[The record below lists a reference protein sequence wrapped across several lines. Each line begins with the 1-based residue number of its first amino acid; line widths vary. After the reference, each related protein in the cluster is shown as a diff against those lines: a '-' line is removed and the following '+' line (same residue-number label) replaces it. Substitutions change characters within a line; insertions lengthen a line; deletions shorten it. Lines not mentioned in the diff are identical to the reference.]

1 MPAVFKRQY
10 LRFARTRVQVKV
22 WDSAQDFSVE
32 ILEIWKVQNR
42 EGEEDMKNQKQ
53 VAMPKPYWTNGEEKS
68 TVVGR
73 GKYTNLFFLVMKQA
87 KILWD

>member
-1 MPAVFKRQY
+1 MKEDRSTFGFRKTKSQMPAVFKRQY

-22 WDSAQDFSVE
+22 WDSTQDFSVE

-53 VAMPKPYWTNGEEKS
+53 VAMLKPY
-68 TVVGR
+68 
-73 GKYTNLFFLVMKQA
+73 
-87 KILWD
+87 